1 MLHKQPDG
9 TYVESPLHGWFG
21 LSYSSYFVM
30 PRLAME
36 SLPVDWQNRFIAL
49 MDEAEDTGMETPS
62 YHVLR
67 DDPEYTKVE
76 KYDSED
82 DASRDYIFT
91 AMREDP
97 WANYRRGNA
106 EELMMEAV

>member
-1 MLHKQPDG
+1 MMHQEQNG

-30 PRLAME
+30 PRLALE
-36 SLPVDWQNRFIAL
+36 ALPVDWQNRFIAL
-49 MDEAEDTGMETPS
+49 MDEAEAAGMETPA

-67 DDPEYTKVE
+67 DDPEHTLVE

-82 DASRDYIFT
+82 ETSRDYIFT
-91 AMREDP
+91 SLREDP
-97 WANYRRGNA
+97 WANYRRGCA
-106 EELMMEAV
+106 EELMMEAS